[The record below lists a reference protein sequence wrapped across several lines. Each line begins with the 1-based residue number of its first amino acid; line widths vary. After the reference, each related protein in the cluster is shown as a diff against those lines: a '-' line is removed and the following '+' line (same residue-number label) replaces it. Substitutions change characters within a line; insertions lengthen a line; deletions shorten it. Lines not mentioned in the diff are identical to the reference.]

1 MHPRPRGSKP
11 GAMVSPEMM
20 SALTVRRTVRRTFAV
35 ASDFGPLIPQA
46 GETGCHLPQPGGTE
60 GASVSVLCAFTS
72 VAGAQPRSKL
82 FTLY

>member
-1 MHPRPRGSKP
+1 
-11 GAMVSPEMM
+11 
-20 SALTVRRTVRRTFAV
+20 V

-46 GETGCHLPQPGGTE
+46 GETGCHLPQPGGGTE
-60 GASVSVLCAFTS
+60 GRSGSVLCAFTS

>member
-11 GAMVSPEMM
+11 GAVVSPEMM
-20 SALTVRRTVRRTFAV
+20 PGPNCSQDFRRTFAV